1 MASSRLFFL
10 SFLFLFQACNGSGNS
25 SSQENLCVT
34 SSKIIIGSNDWIDH
48 GQTGDDP
55 QNANER
61 TVALVK
67 IPALMANCTGFL
79 INEDTLMTNNH
90 CIGSVGQAVNV
101 KAVFRDDNDVKTT
114 YACDQFITTNSQY
127 DFTLVKCSGVPGQKF
142 GWVGLSE
149 QKAVASERIYVVQE
163 NCDYIQDPRCV
174 INKYVAFGEV
184 LASQAAR
191 LFHDADTL
199 GGSSG
204 SPVFSEETHQ
214 VVALHH
220 AGGSNRN
227 EGIPMYQIK
236 ELIAATTKVQ
246 TYEIGTSGGYS
257 AGAVDCDSRTMAS
270 KTE

>member
-1 MASSRLFFL
+1 MAYSRLLLL
-10 SFLFLFQACNGSGNS
+10 SVLLLNQACNES
-25 SSQENLCVT
+25 STSATEADLCVT
-34 SSKIIIGSNDWIDH
+34 SSKIIIGTNDWIDH
-48 GQTGDDP
+48 AQTGDDP

-79 INEDTLMTNNH
+79 VNEDTLMTNNH
-90 CIGSVGQAVNV
+90 CIGSAAEALNV
-101 KAVFRDDNDVKTT
+101 RAIFRDGNDAKAT
-114 YACDQFITTNSQY
+114 YACDKFITTNSQY
-127 DFTLVKCSGVPGQKF
+127 DFTLVKCTGSPGRRF
-142 GWVGLSE
+142 GWVGLAE
-149 QKAVASERIYVVQE
+149 QKTQPGERIYVVQE
-163 NCDYIQDPRCV
+163 NCDYLQDPRCV

-204 SPVFSEETHQ
+204 SPIFSEETHQ

-220 AGGSNRN
+220 AGGVDRN
-227 EGIPMYQIK
+227 EGVPMYQIK
-236 ELIAATTKVQ
+236 MMIAATTKVQ
-246 TYEIGTSGGYS
+246 TYAEGTSGNYS
-257 AGAVDCDSRTMAS
+257 VGAVGCDSRTMAS